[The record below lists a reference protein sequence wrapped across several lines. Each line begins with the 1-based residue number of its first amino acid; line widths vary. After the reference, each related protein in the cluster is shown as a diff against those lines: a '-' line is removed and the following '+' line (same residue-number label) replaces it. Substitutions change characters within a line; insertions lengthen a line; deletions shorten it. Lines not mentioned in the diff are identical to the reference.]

1 MKKLLLMVGIALV
14 LSVLAGCK
22 CPFCES
28 CKECKSDATV
38 KKEFKTVSSDEL
50 RNIVKN
56 KSSLIFDARTGK
68 YDTGERIPGAK
79 TLSADSSA
87 DEVVKA
93 IPDKNASIVT
103 YCANLQ
109 CPASNNLA
117 NHLKKLG
124 YTNIMEYPEGIE
136 GWIKDGNKVDKVK

>member
-1 MKKLLLMVGIALV
+1 MKKLFLIVGIAMV

-28 CKECKSDATV
+28 KECKSCSSANT
-38 KKEFKTVSSDEL
+38 EFKTLSAEEL
-50 RNIVKN
+50 KNIVDN

-79 TLSADSSA
+79 SLSAESSA
-87 DEVVKA
+87 AEVAKA

-103 YCANLQ
+103 YCANPK
-109 CPASNNLA
+109 CPASEALA
-117 NHLKKLG
+117 KHLKKLG
-124 YTNIMEYPEGIE
+124 YTNIMEYPEGID
-136 GWIKDGNKVDKVK
+136 GWIKAGYKVDKVK